1 MSSPLSLINLGV
13 RRQLAQRSTG
23 GLEVT
28 LYWTAESNSTTV
40 EIWQPATE
48 EVIAFPVPPDNALD
62 AFNHPFAHLPARAG
76 EPIPLR
82 DLSA

>member
-40 EIWQPATE
+40 EVWQPATR
-48 EVIAFPVPPDNALD
+48 EVIAFPVSPDNALD
-62 AFNHPFAHLPARAG
+62 AFNHPFAHPPIWAG
-76 EPIPLR
+76 ELIPLR
-82 DLSA
+82 DGS